1 MHIEFSLLQVDE
13 AVQVL
18 RSVRGDKR
26 MQSHPVRLLP
36 VQAVYDFLEQGLCSG
51 RPQESLTN
59 QLHLSNKVYKANYI
73 QTQSNLIII
82 QF

>member
-18 RSVRGDKR
+18 RSVRGDER
-26 MQSHPVRLLP
+26 VQSYPVRLLP
-36 VQAVYDFLEQGLCSG
+36 LQAVHDFLEQGLCSG
-51 RPQESLTN
+51 RPQESLNN
-59 QLHLSNKVYKANYI
+59 QYHLSNQVYKANNI
-73 QTQSNLIII
+73 QTQFNLIII